1 MLYLFYGITSIKL
14 KNQYKNLP
22 ILWAVG
28 IYRKITSKMVEAVD
42 EVILLDIFEIFADAR
57 IRTDFWRLHG

>member
-1 MLYLFYGITSIKL
+1 MVFFKYGITSIKL